1 MNEFISMGTST
12 AIVGMSVVF
21 LILILISIMIYFLRF
36 LKRTEKEEIT
46 KKIDKN
52 NELSVVPENE
62 REEELIA
69 VISAAVSTV
78 LGNCRFRIKNIEPH
92 IEESELFSNRKMNM
106 WAKYGRMNI
115 MTSHQ
120 NFGKG
125 RLQRWKK

>member
-1 MNEFISMGTST
+1 MNDFISVGIST

-21 LILILISIMIYFLRF
+21 LILIIISILIFFLRF
-36 LKRTEKEEIT
+36 INRDEKK
-46 KKIDKN
+46 KKIEKVEKS
-52 NELSVVPENE
+52 NEVSIVPENAE
-62 REEELIA
+62 EEELVA

-78 LGNCRFRIKNIEPH
+78 LGNQRFRIKNIQQH
-92 IEESELFSNRKMNM
+92 IGESELFINKKMNM

-125 RLQRWKK
+125 RLEQWKK

>member
-1 MNEFISMGTST
+1 MNNIFSMGVST

-21 LILILISIMIYFLRF
+21 LILIIISILIFFLRY
-36 LKRTEKEEIT
+36 LSRDGKQKKNEKVE
-46 KKIDKN
+46 KN
-52 NELSVVPENE
+52 NELSIVPENE
-62 REEELIA
+62 EEEELIA

-78 LGNCRFRIKNIEPH
+78 LGNRHFRIKNIEQH
-92 IEESELFSNRKMNM
+92 IEESELFANKKMNM